1 MDYIITKTQLE
12 KLLDNPKLSTK
23 CSGELFK
30 KLNKRTTLNFFRSA
44 IEKMLEPHLQNWKG
58 DRKKYE
64 ENLTLIGK
72 TPEQINDILNMKF
85 VYDKDGN
92 WSRVN
97 KLNTNYSDIAVLV
110 IDIFT
115 NEGRNLCEILN
126 NLEKGNTSDLTSL
139 ATAIKNNSEK
149 YFKEYLESDDGKY
162 TENNKKNTD
171 IGDKDEQE
179 VIEFL
184 KDTYNWT
191 LIYQSVEGS
200 PIDTKLGI
208 DIIMKSDKGIIAK
221 IQVKGVGT
229 IKVVKETPCEQGGTK
244 FEHKKRPGGFSV
256 YSYNGVHIRPQDIN
270 LVAYVDKKGSIL
282 VVRKFSPVTIIDNK
296 CIDKPT
302 RQQFPSNPKGSFYV
316 DHESVVFYKK

>member
-1 MDYIITKTQLE
+1 MDIIITKTQLE
-12 KLLDNPKLSTK
+12 RILDKPDELSIK
-23 CSGELFK
+23 CSDRLFK

-44 IEKMLEPHLQNWKG
+44 IEKMIEPHLQDWKG

-64 ENLTLIGK
+64 DNLTLIGK

-85 VYDKDGN
+85 VYDKEGN
-92 WSRVN
+92 WSRIN

-115 NEGRNLCEILN
+115 KEGRNLCEILN

-139 ATAIKNNSEK
+139 ATVIKNNSEK
-149 YFKEYLESDDGKY
+149 YFKEYLESGDEKY
-162 TENNKKNTD
+162 TTNNKRNTD
-171 IGDKDEQE
+171 IGDKAEEE
-179 VIEFL
+179 VIKFL
-184 KDTYNWT
+184 QDNYKWT
-191 LIYQSVEGS
+191 LIYQAVEGS

-221 IQVKGVGT
+221 IQVKGIGSIT
-229 IKVVKETPCEQGGTK
+229 KVPKTPCEENGTK

-282 VVRKFSPVTIIDNK
+282 IVRGFSPVTIVNNK
-296 CIDKPT
+296 CIDEPT
-302 RQQFPSNPKGSFYV
+302 RQFPSNPRGSFYV
-316 DHESVVFYKK
+316 DYESVVFYKE

>member
-191 LIYQSVEGS
+191 LNYQSVEGS

-208 DIIMKSDKGIIAK
+208 DIIMTSAKGIIAK
-221 IQVKGVGT
+221 IQVKGVGSIT
-229 IKVVKETPCEQGGTK
+229 EVTKTPCEQGGTK